1 MTELELK
8 EKLLDAENL
17 CPGMMPIDYDIARCL
32 ADYLNEPM
40 TPRNFAL
47 FACLMVEDI
56 RDVLIETDEVVLATY
71 PKVFKKKG
79 EKMLRNAQYILQIID
94 VVTEPEFADE
104 VRQFLK
110 VTMGWDVVKRV
121 KAVDD
126 REYPPHVLFA
136 VDWWT
141 GQIQRHE
148 RPKEMEGYRRPVP
161 VKEFS
166 VNEIEMF
173 RDTLANFI
181 MRECSKNHGYCH
193 LEVGS
198 YPNEVLS
205 IAAKFAGVESRDLR
219 HVFPMLT
226 RMEIHEESI
235 YLSVGYGPGEM
246 VWHKTM

>member
-17 CPGMMPIDYDIARCL
+17 CPGMMPIDYDFARCL

-126 REYPPHVLFA
+126 REYP
-136 VDWWT
+136 
-141 GQIQRHE
+141 
-148 RPKEMEGYRRPVP
+148 
-161 VKEFS
+161 
-166 VNEIEMF
+166 
-173 RDTLANFI
+173 
-181 MRECSKNHGYCH
+181 H
-193 LEVGS
+193 LITHRN
-198 YPNEVLS
+198 PAAAA
-205 IAAKFAGVESRDLR
+205 AAKSLHSCPTLCDPIDGS
-219 HVFPMLT
+219 P
-226 RMEIHEESI
+226 
-235 YLSVGYGPGEM
+235 PGSPIPGILQAR
-246 VWHKTM
+246 TL